1 MQHEENK
8 KIPLSIAIFEDKKNN
23 LAVLGGEITNA
34 YIFVIGQEESP
45 DSEMLSEIKAL
56 AAKELGV
63 DIQNIC
69 LEYI

>member
-1 MQHEENK
+1 M
-8 KIPLSIAIFEDKKNN
+8 SIDY
-23 LAVLGGEITNA
+23 LDSGEITNA